1 MQNFLKG
8 IIAKVFRRK
17 VNECRPKMIKGHLM
31 DYSASIYETRGGD
44 MIYRRGSIFP
54 IDTVK
59 RGLR

>member
-8 IIAKVFRRK
+8 IIAKFFRKK
-17 VNECRPKMIKGHLM
+17 VNERKPRMIKGHLM

-59 RGLR
+59 RGVR